1 MTGEYVSQRVDL
13 GVLGEWEGKP
23 LPPCGARWFGHSTRI
38 SEGEMGSLYL
48 LGSCDE
54 NVSIVG

>member
-23 LPPCGARWFGHSTRI
+23 LPPCGARWFGRSMHV
-38 SEGEMGSLYL
+38 SEGG
-48 LGSCDE
+48 C
-54 NVSIVG
+54 

>member
-23 LPPCGARWFGHSTRI
+23 LPPCGARWSGHSMLV
-38 SEGEMGSLYL
+38 SEGGCGEVIPSLIL
-48 LGSCDE
+48 
-54 NVSIVG
+54 